1 MNAKRI
7 LVTGGTGFI
16 GRHCLAALSARG
28 YEVHATS
35 SRRQCAQTGIHWHRV
50 DLLDTASST
59 ALIAE
64 LRPAGL
70 LHLAWYSKHGLFWD
84 ALENLDW
91 ARASLALLRA
101 FIDHG
106 GRRMVGAGTCA
117 EYDWSDGHC
126 IESSTPL
133 VPQNLYGVSKNAI
146 RSIAAEAA
154 RRSGISF
161 AWGRIFYLYGPGEQ
175 ASRLVPLIV
184 RSQLRREKVVCSGS
198 DLLRDY
204 LYVADVASAL
214 TALFD
219 SRLEGPVNIGSGHA
233 ISIGSIA
240 ETITSRLDAPQ
251 LVEFKTHGSADKTA
265 PLIVADTTRLFGEL
279 GWRPAV
285 SLDDGIGQTIEWWR
299 HNAES
304 DAKND

>member
-1 MNAKRI
+1 LNAKRI

-16 GRHCLAALSARG
+16 GRHCLAGLSARG

-35 SRRQCAQTGIHWHRV
+35 SQPQSAQTGIHWHQIN
-50 DLLDTASST
+50 LLDGARTT

-64 LRPAGL
+64 VRPAGL
-70 LHLAWYSKHGLFWD
+70 LHLAWYAKHGLFWD

-117 EYDWSDGHC
+117 EYDWCDRHC

-133 VPQNLYGVSKNAI
+133 VPQSLYGVSKNAF

-184 RSQLRREKVVCSGS
+184 RSQLRREKIVCSGS

-214 TALFD
+214 VALFD
-219 SRLEGPVNIGSGHA
+219 SPLEGAVNIGSGNA
-233 ISIGSIA
+233 ISVGSIA
-240 ETITSRLDAPQ
+240 DKIAGRLGAPQ
-251 LVEFKTHGSADKTA
+251 LVEFKTRGRADNTA
-265 PLIVADTTRLFGEL
+265 PLIVADTTRLSGEL

-285 SLDDGIGQTIEWWR
+285 GLEDGIDQTIEWWR
-299 HNAES
+299 RHADVNT
-304 DAKND
+304 

>member
-16 GRHCLAALSARG
+16 GRHCLAGLSAHG

-35 SRRQCAQTGIHWHRV
+35 TRPQCAQTGIHWHQIN
-50 DLLDTASST
+50 LLDEARTT

-70 LHLAWYSKHGLFWD
+70 LHLAWYAKHGLFWD

-91 ARASLALLRA
+91 VRASLTLLRA

-117 EYDWSDGHC
+117 EYDLGDGHC
-126 IESSTPL
+126 IESSTRL
-133 VPQNLYGVSKNAI
+133 VPQSLYGVSKNAF

-154 RRSGISF
+154 RHSGFSF

-184 RSQLRREKVVCSGS
+184 RSQLRREKIVCSGS

-204 LYVADVASAL
+204 LYVTDVASAL
-214 TALFD
+214 IALFV
-219 SRLEGPVNIGSGHA
+219 SPLEGAVNIGSGNA
-233 ISIGSIA
+233 ISVGSIA
-240 ETITSRLDAPQ
+240 DTIADRLGAPQ
-251 LVEFKTHGSADKTA
+251 LVEFKTRERVDTTA
-265 PLIVADTTRLFGEL
+265 PLIVADSTRLFGEL

-285 SLDDGIGQTIEWWR
+285 SLDDGIDQTIEWWR
-299 HNAES
+299 QNAER
-304 DAKND
+304 DA